1 MVMIMCIAEY
11 FGLRFGFML
20 FEALIGNETRKSNK
34 SSHLP
39 LKSAIKL
46 HQGPFV
52 NKRNTSLK
60 DKTIAIP
67 VLFHENI
74 QFIKKLLL
82 LRHILRGIN
91 FFRVNPPLA

>member
-1 MVMIMCIAEY
+1 MCIAEY

-20 FEALIGNETRKSNK
+20 FEALIGNETGKSNK
-34 SSHLP
+34 STHLL

-67 VLFHENI
+67 VYIPWKYTIHQKTFITTPYIKGDKLF
-74 QFIKKLLL
+74 
-82 LRHILRGIN
+82 
-91 FFRVNPPLA
+91 